1 MRQKRKMNFKF
12 RLFIAGWKMNK
23 RKKNRKSEAAL
34 KSRETDFKGTL
45 LFDEQNTQFFWLLIS
60 SVVCGHKK

>member
-1 MRQKRKMNFKF
+1 MENEQK
-12 RLFIAGWKMNK
+12 
-23 RKKNRKSEAAL
+23 KKKSRKSEAAL